1 MPYVDISKEY
11 AEAVHV
17 CDACLNNMVQARL
30 PPDEIV
36 TDIEAK
42 DVVVKGEVTY
52 KYSCK
57 IGLDNSPKVVKCNQ
71 FLCLRRDR

>member
-1 MPYVDISKEY
+1 MSYVDIAKEY

-17 CDACLNNMVQARL
+17 CDACANNMVQARL

-36 TDIEAK
+36 IDIEGK
-42 DVVVKGEVTY
+42 DKPIKGEVTY

-71 FLCLRRDR
+71 FLRLRRDR